1 MGKRKPLFSTTV
13 GKKILSALTGL
24 FLSVFLV
31 GHLAGNLLIF
41 PGQGEWITKYGN
53 FLGALPTTLFV
64 EFALYALILGHAYM
78 GFRVWREN
86 KAARPQEYAV
96 KDWTSRGKLTSGPHK
111 SRKSISS
118 TTMAVSGMVMLLF
131 IAAHT
136 IHFRIGKYNYPLT
149 QSTSANAVATK
160 SSTRTVDGKTVTS
173 GSSVAG
179 AKAEHKGE
187 DLARLI
193 NDSFQNIWVVI
204 AYVLSMVAVAL
215 HLNHGFASAFQ
226 SIGVA
231 GYSKV
236 WPWVGRVFTA
246 VVMGG
251 FIVIPIWVYFF
262 RR

>member
-31 GHLAGNLLIF
+31 AHLAGNLLIF

-53 FLGALPTTLFV
+53 FLGALPTTLV
-64 EFALYALILGHAYM
+64 AEVMLYALILGHAYM
-78 GFRVWREN
+78 GIRVWREN
-86 KAARPQEYAV
+86 KAARPQEYGV

-111 SRKSISS
+111 SRKSVSS
-118 TTMAVSGMVMLLF
+118 TTMAVSGLVMLLF
-131 IAAHT
+131 IAVHT
-136 IHFRIGKYNYPLT
+136 IHFRIGKYQEQYRLT
-149 QSTSANAVATK
+149 ETTTANAVVST
-160 SSTRTVDGKTVTS
+160 SSTRSVSS
-173 GSSVAG
+173 GQAI
-179 AKAEHKGE
+179 AAATAEHKGE
-187 DLARLI
+187 DLARLV

-204 AYVLSMVAVAL
+204 GYVLAMVAVAL

-226 SIGVA
+226 SMGIA
-231 GYSKV
+231 GYNRV
-236 WPWVGRVFTA
+236 WPWIGRLFTA

-262 RR
+262 R

>member
-31 GHLAGNLLIF
+31 VHLAGNLLIF

-53 FLGALPTTLFV
+53 FLGALPTTLLA
-64 EFALYALILGHAYM
+64 EAGLYALILGHAYM

-86 KAARPQEYAV
+86 KAARPQEYGV

-111 SRKSISS
+111 SRKSIAS
-118 TTMAVSGMVMLLF
+118 TTMAISGTVMLLF
-131 IAAHT
+131 IALHT

-149 QSTSANAVATK
+149 ETTTSTAVSQT
-160 SSTRTVDGKTVTS
+160 SSTRSAINGQAVAAAVT
-173 GSSVAG
+173 
-179 AKAEHKGE
+179 EHKGE
-187 DLARLI
+187 DVARLV

-204 AYVLSMVAVAL
+204 AYVLALFAVAL

-226 SIGVA
+226 SLGIG
-231 GYSKV
+231 GYTKV
-236 WPWVGRVFTA
+236 WAWVGRIFTA

-251 FIVIPIWVYFF
+251 FIVIPIWVYFY
-262 RR
+262 RD

>member
-31 GHLAGNLLIF
+31 AHLAGNLLIF
-41 PGQGEWITKYGN
+41 PGQGEWITQYGN
-53 FLGALPTTLFV
+53 FLGALPTTLAA
-64 EFALYALILGHAYM
+64 EIALYALILGHAYM

-86 KAARPQEYAV
+86 KAARPQEYGV

-118 TTMAVSGMVMLLF
+118 TTMAISGFVMLIF

-149 QSTSANAVATK
+149 ETTTANAVVST
-160 SSTRTVDGKTVTS
+160 SSTRGVENSQAVAAVTT
-173 GSSVAG
+173 
-179 AKAEHKGE
+179 EHKGE
-187 DLARLI
+187 DLARLV
-193 NDSFQNIWVVI
+193 NDSFQELWVVVL
-204 AYVLSMVAVAL
+204 YVLAMVVVAL

-226 SIGVA
+226 SMGIS
-231 GYSKV
+231 GYTKV
-236 WPWVGRVFTA
+236 WAWIGRIFTA

-251 FIVIPIWVYFF
+251 FIVIPIWVYFY
-262 RR
+262 R